1 MSLIAIIIIFICI
14 GIDNM
19 VSANMSALNMSAEDK
34 SVFSIKMALFF
45 TGFNVLAFMI
55 SYLLSAIT
63 HNWIVQASNWV
74 AFALLLLLGIK
85 FMLESIEKSPSFNKL
100 DLENTRKLIKV
111 SAIIAMNSFFVG
123 YAAET
128 MDMELFPAVVV
139 LALLTFLMTL
149 LGFHLGKSTSKT
161 VVSKRGELVAGL
173 VLVIMAVCLIMP

>member
-63 HNWIVQASNWV
+63 HNWIVQARLVKSNNLANRLMHW
-74 AFALLLLLGIK
+74 I
-85 FMLESIEKSPSFNKL
+85 
-100 DLENTRKLIKV
+100 RKRRFGYV
-111 SAIIAMNSFFVG
+111 FVNNRAIF
-123 YAAET
+123 
-128 MDMELFPAVVV
+128 
-139 LALLTFLMTL
+139 
-149 LGFHLGKSTSKT
+149 
-161 VVSKRGELVAGL
+161 
-173 VLVIMAVCLIMP
+173 